1 MQCDLA
7 HLVWVNKI
15 IYCTGSCTSL
25 KIGPQKYSEHHKNL
39 CRERGF
45 FCTSYPLVDWVVQ
58 GGWRQQLEVELPH
71 GHAGIH
77 SVVVEYTVYC
87 YVLPGSSHHFLGDVA
102 HRCTQER
109 KKKHVIL
116 CYVYCLKEEIS
127 FLTFYTLKSLLQK
140 TQSQMDVTQMT
151 KTKTLKQIKHM
162 THSHSPTVAT

>member
-7 HLVWVNKI
+7 HLVWVNKN
-15 IYCTGSCTSL
+15 IYCTGGCISFKNRPTEMFRAS
-25 KIGPQKYSEHHKNL
+25 QKPLQGE
-39 CRERGF
+39 GF

-58 GGWRQQLEVELPH
+58 GGWRQRLEVELPH

-109 KKKHVIL
+109 KKNHVIL
-116 CYVYCLKEEIS
+116 CYVCCFKEEIS